1 MMDREF
7 LAQEAKR
14 LKTDPVFREAISR
27 IKAEAIVELISA
39 DPDDKSNVIR
49 LQQIAWV
56 CDRVFTEIESMI
68 QSGGEHKPFKA
79 VV

>member
-1 MMDREF
+1 MDKQF
-7 LAQEAKR
+7 LAQEAQR
-14 LKTDPVFREAISR
+14 LRTDPVFKEALSR

-39 DPDDKSNVIR
+39 SPDDKSNIIR

-56 CDRVFTEIESMI
+56 CDRIYTEIEAMI

-79 VV
+79 AV